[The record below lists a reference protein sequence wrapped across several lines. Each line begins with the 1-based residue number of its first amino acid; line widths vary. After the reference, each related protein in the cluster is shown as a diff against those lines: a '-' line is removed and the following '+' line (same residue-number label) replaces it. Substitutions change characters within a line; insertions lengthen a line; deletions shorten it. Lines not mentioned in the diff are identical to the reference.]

1 MSTLTDPG
9 AAPATA
15 PAPRGTYGDTA
26 VITATFVRL
35 KLALM
40 RNGLRQTTGRK
51 AGFLTSVVVAAVF
64 GGFGLAGL
72 LALGGSRHIAALGT
86 VLVALIA
93 LSWAFVPVFL
103 GAVDETLDPAR
114 LAMLPLR
121 PRSLMTA
128 QLVASVVGVGPVF
141 TTLLVAGAA
150 LGTARGAAGYT
161 VAVAATAL
169 TVLTCTVLS
178 RAVATANAGLLTSRK
193 GRDLAILSG
202 VVIALGIQ
210 GVNLA
215 VQKLAD
221 GRSAE
226 PLHTLADVAR
236 WLPPAT
242 SVEAVRAVSAG
253 AYGVA
258 AAALAGTVAALG
270 LLLWWWQRSLTRLMT
285 SPGGTPWTESGGG
298 AAVPAGDGGQ
308 EAGKERT
315 GSGGTVRERLLPSG
329 RAGVVAQRALRYA
342 WRDPKAK
349 MSWAMAIGMGLL
361 FPVIWASTGSATVY
375 HACWGAGL
383 LGMQMY
389 NQFGMDYSGFWL
401 VAQTITSAEDA
412 YAELRGRMLAIA
424 LVGVPFTV
432 TVVLVAAAV
441 VGDGQQLPDALGISL
456 ALLGALL
463 GCGALASVLFP
474 YSVPQDNAM
483 RNVGAGQVSLVWY
496 GVVGGLV
503 ASALVCAPLIA
514 LTVWLHASAAG
525 WAWVVLPL
533 GAGYGAAVAW
543 AGLRLAA
550 ARTVDRLPEILAA
563 VSRS

>member
-1 MSTLTDPG
+1 MSTLTEPG

-51 AGFLTSVVVAAVF
+51 AGFISSAVLGALF
-64 GGFGLAGL
+64 GALGMAGL
-72 LALGGSRHIAALGT
+72 LALGGSRHMAALGT

-93 LSWAFVPVFL
+93 LFWAFVPVFL

-128 QLVASVVGVGPVF
+128 QLVASVVGVGPIF

-150 LGTARGAAGYT
+150 LGTARGAGGYA
-161 VAVAATAL
+161 VAVVAIVL

-221 GRSAE
+221 GRNAE
-226 PLHTLADVAR
+226 PVHTMADVAR

-285 SPGGTPWTESGGG
+285 SRDGST
-298 AAVPAGDGGQ
+298 VLAGDGGQ
-308 EAGKERT
+308 ESEKERT
-315 GSGGTVRERLLPSG
+315 GSGGALWERLLPAG
-329 RAGVVAQRALRYA
+329 RSGVVAQRALRYA

-401 VAQTITSAEDA
+401 VAQTITSARDA

-432 TVVLVAAAV
+432 TVVLVAAVV
-441 VGDGQQLPDALGISL
+441 VGDWGQLPAALGISL

-496 GVVGGLV
+496 GIVGGLV
-503 ASALVCAPLIA
+503 ASALLCAPLIA
-514 LTVWLHASAAG
+514 LTIWLHASAAG

-533 GAGYGAAVAW
+533 GAGYGAVVAW

-550 ARTVDRLPEILAA
+550 GRTVERLPEILAA